1 MQQHCV
7 KLRDAGG
14 EGGGREGGVEGGG
27 GEGGGEGGGCEPIW
41 LVSISPV
48 TCCSA
53 PQSAQ
58 VPGQVIPN
66 IANIGD
72 PENPRYSH
80 MERPPLTPQLTLP
93 PHR

>member
-14 EGGGREGGVEGGG
+14 EGGGREGG
-27 GEGGGEGGGCEPIW
+27 GEGGEGGGCEPIW

-58 VPGQVIPN
+58 VPAQVIPN

-72 PENPRYSH
+72 PENPRYPH
-80 MERPPLTPQLTLP
+80 MEGPPLTPQLTLP